1 VEANNG
7 VNVDIAF
14 LRTCMRQWTRAV
26 FLSGMWYLL
35 LFLYERMVTWV
46 SFDLVR
52 LAWLVSLRI
61 IARLKDGNA
70 LVA

>member
-1 VEANNG
+1 VHAS
-7 VNVDIAF
+7 VDAGG
-14 LRTCMRQWTRAV
+14 L
-26 FLSGMWYLL
+26 LSSMWYLL

-61 IARLKDGNA
+61 ITRLKDGNE

>member
-1 VEANNG
+1 MHASVDAGG
-7 VNVDIAF
+7 V
-14 LRTCMRQWTRAV
+14 
-26 FLSGMWYLL
+26 LSSMWYLL

-61 IARLKDGNA
+61 IARLKDGNE